1 MRKKNFR
8 MVRMKRQIRNWKKK
22 YKLSILAETRTGSDN
37 GKFNGTTRKNN
48 QKHKVTNV
56 RVKVLLA
63 ETVTQK
69 V

>member
-8 MVRMKRQIRNWKKK
+8 MVRMKRQIRNWRKK
-22 YKLSILAETRTGSDN
+22 YKLSILAETRTGFDN
-37 GKFNGTTRKNN
+37 GKFNGTTRENN
-48 QKHKVTNV
+48 QKHKVTIV